1 MVTCYQSS
9 IRRVYRYVVCR
20 NPMMLM
26 EEERQEHVARLKKM
40 ESEMEQVF
48 DLKVREKKQKMKDME
63 LDVSVFLGT
72 VQYLAM

>member
-1 MVTCYQSS
+1 
-9 IRRVYRYVVCR
+9 
-20 NPMMLM
+20 MMLM

-72 VQYLAM
+72 VQ